1 MVIHLEKIRTI
12 KICSI
17 GRDIFQ
23 KHQRFNLVISYQ
35 PRPKKNVN
43 LPTDKSGNVFFT
55 KVLVLVLFSIYTQ
68 KIKHADVDDKQ
79 FL

>member
-1 MVIHLEKIRTI
+1 MVIHLETIRTI
-12 KICSI
+12 QISSI
-17 GRDIFQ
+17 GRGIFQ

-35 PRPKKNVN
+35 PRPKKMSIYTFQSV
-43 LPTDKSGNVFFT
+43 TVFFT
-55 KVLVLVLFSIYTQ
+55 KVLVLVLFSIYRQ